1 MIENSGIYIWFI
13 RGVILDFIVGMEG
26 IFYLYRKGW
35 CIVYVNIMY
44 YIFEENEVLK
54 GFNNEVWFL
63 KIYRYLE
70 YYDLKFVF
78 IICYVWVFIWS
89 LLILSY

>member
-1 MIENSGIYIWFI
+1 MIENLGIYFWFI

-35 CIVYVNIMY
+35 CIVYVYIIY

-54 GFNNEVWFL
+54 GFNNEVLFL
-63 KIYRYLE
+63 KIIWN
-70 YYDLKFVF
+70 F
-78 IICYVWVFIWS
+78 II
-89 LLILSY
+89 